1 MNPMQMLQS
10 FLGRGMSP
18 QQIIN
23 QMSGNKNPMITN
35 LMNMM
40 QTGNSK
46 GVEDFARNI
55 FKEKGRDFDKE
66 FGEFKKNFKF
76 QCRLL

>member
-40 QTGNSK
+40 NTGDSK
-46 GVEDFARNI
+46 GVENFARNI

-76 QCRLL
+76 

>member
-18 QQIIN
+18 KQIIN

-40 QTGNSK
+40 KTGDSK
-46 GVEDFARNI
+46 GVENFARNI

-76 QCRLL
+76 